1 MVEKIMKEI
10 ERRLANSKNKVF
22 PYVDLEMKNGDEVS
36 IEAPSNCEYGFKE
49 YVILTD
55 DNNVIHFQSL
65 NAVATWIHKKYH

>member
-36 IEAPSNCEYGFKE
+36 IEAPSNCEYGFKD
-49 YVILTD
+49 YVIL
-55 DNNVIHFQSL
+55 
-65 NAVATWIHKKYH
+65 